1 MRAVISI
8 ICFVCCFIFDD
19 FETSNA
25 TSLKELN
32 FQLSRID
39 EVRAQFFSAK
49 HLASLDTM
57 LDTQGELFIS
67 RANGI
72 VIKQTKPFFLKLTA
86 KKDLIK
92 EESEDSESK
101 VYTRNEFP
109 EIFNIYD
116 SISNRILNFDQ
127 QQLQEDFNLSFK
139 DLGDHGY
146 EMLLI
151 PRQKNTAELEYIKI
165 CGLFFPNLIKY
176 KISGDETTVKLSEIQ
191 IKHK

>member
-1 MRAVISI
+1 MRAVTSI
-8 ICFVCCFIFDD
+8 ICFVCCFIFDA

-39 EVRAQFFSAK
+39 EVRAQFSSAK

-72 VIKQTKPFFLKLTA
+72 VIKQTEPFFLKLTA

-116 SISNRILNFDQ
+116 SINNRILNFDQ
-127 QQLQEDFNLSFK
+127 QQLQEDFNW
-139 DLGDHGY
+139 D
-146 EMLLI
+146 
-151 PRQKNTAELEYIKI
+151 
-165 CGLFFPNLIKY
+165 
-176 KISGDETTVKLSEIQ
+176 
-191 IKHK
+191 